1 MQRPDVNFTLQD
13 AQALQTILSARR
25 DVRGNRYIN
34 QPIPPEVLNAIFH
47 AANCAPSVGFSQPW
61 EFMVIDDLELR
72 EKVYGEFQKE
82 NSKAKKIF
90 QDNTLYSSLKL
101 EGIKEAAYN
110 IAVLYKKP
118 TKAILGQTSQRKVG
132 EYSVVCAI
140 QNLWLMARAY
150 NIGVGWVS
158 ILKPKK
164 IKKILKISSEYK
176 LIAYLTMGYVN
187 EFLEVPELQTLNW
200 EIKKE
205 LAEVIS
211 KRKNNDH

>member
-1 MQRPDVNFTLQD
+1 VNFTLQD

-34 QPIPPEVLNAIFH
+34 KAIAPDVLEAIFH

-61 EFMVIDDLELR
+61 EFMVIDDPTLR
-72 EKVYGEFQKE
+72 EKVYGEFEKE
-82 NSKAKKIF
+82 NGKAKKIF
-90 QDNTLYSSLKL
+90 RSNALYPSLKL
-101 EGIKEAAYN
+101 EGIKESAYN

-118 TKAILGQTSQRKVG
+118 TKAILGQTSQKRVG

-164 IKKILKISSEYK
+164 IKKILDISSQYK
-176 LIAYLTMGYVN
+176 LIAYLTIGYVN
-187 EFLEVPELQTLNW
+187 EFLDEPELQTLNW
-200 EIKKE
+200 ETKKE
-205 LAEVIS
+205 LTDVLS
-211 KRKNNDH
+211 TGKNNDH

>member
-1 MQRPDVNFTLQD
+1 MNFTLQD
-13 AQALQTILSARR
+13 AQALQTIISARR
-25 DVRGNRYIN
+25 DVRGNRYITKA
-34 QPIPPEVLNAIFH
+34 IDPEILHSILH

-61 EFMVIDDLELR
+61 EFMILDDLELR
-72 EKVYGEFQKE
+72 EKVYQEFEKE
-82 NSKAKKIF
+82 NGKAKKIF
-90 QDNTLYSSLKL
+90 RDSMLYPSLKL
-101 EGIKEAAYN
+101 EGIKESAYN

-118 TKAILGQTSQRKVG
+118 IKAILGQTTQKRVG

-164 IKKILKISSEYK
+164 IKKILGISSDYK

-187 EFLEVPELQTLNW
+187 EFLDQPELQTLNW
-200 EIKKE
+200 ETKKKIT
-205 LAEVIS
+205 EVTS
-211 KRKNNDH
+211 KRTNNDH

>member
-1 MQRPDVNFTLQD
+1 MNFTRQD

-25 DVRGNRYIN
+25 DVRGNRYIDKT
-34 QPIPPEVLNAIFH
+34 ITPEILEAIFH

-61 EFMVIDDLELR
+61 EFIVIEDTDLR
-72 EKVYGEFQKE
+72 EKVYAEFEKE
-82 NSKAKKIF
+82 NGKAKKLF
-90 QDNTLYSSLKL
+90 AADTLYPSLKL

-118 TKAILGQTSQRKVG
+118 TKAILGQTTQKKVG

-164 IKKILKISSEYK
+164 IKKILNISSDYK
-176 LIAYLTMGYVN
+176 LIAYLTIGYVS

-200 EIKKE
+200 EAKKE
-205 LAEVIS
+205 LCEVIS
-211 KRKNNDH
+211 IRTNNDC

>member
-1 MQRPDVNFTLQD
+1 MNFTLQD
-13 AQALQTILSARR
+13 AQALQTIISARR

-34 QPIPPEVLNAIFH
+34 KAITPEVLDAILH

-61 EFMVIDDLELR
+61 EFMIIDDIALR
-72 EKVYGEFQKE
+72 KKVHKEFEKE
-82 NSKAKKIF
+82 NGKAKKIF
-90 QDNTLYSSLKL
+90 QDNILYPSLKL
-101 EGIKEAAYN
+101 EGIIEAACN
-110 IAVLYKKP
+110 VAVLYKKP
-118 TKAILGQTSQRKVG
+118 TKAVLGQTTQKKVG

-164 IKKILKISSEYK
+164 IKKILDISSDYK

-187 EFLEVPELQTLNW
+187 EFLDQPELQTLNW
-200 EIKKE
+200 ETKKE
-205 LAEVIS
+205 LTDVIS
-211 KRKNNDH
+211 TRK

>member
-1 MQRPDVNFTLQD
+1 MTFTLQD

-34 QPIPPEVLNAIFH
+34 KVIPPDVLEAIFH

-61 EFMVIDDLELR
+61 EFMVIDDPTLR
-72 EKVYGEFQKE
+72 EKVYGEFEKE
-82 NSKAKKIF
+82 NGKAKKIF
-90 QDNTLYSSLKL
+90 RSNTLYPSLQL
-101 EGIKEAAYN
+101 EGIKESAYN

-118 TKAILGQTSQRKVG
+118 TKAILGQTSQKRVG

-164 IKKILKISSEYK
+164 IKKILDISSQYK
-176 LIAYLTMGYVN
+176 LIAYLTIGYVN
-187 EFLEVPELQTLNW
+187 EFLDEPELQTLNW
-200 EIKKE
+200 ETKKE
-205 LAEVIS
+205 LTDVIS
-211 KRKNNDH
+211 TRKNNDH

>member
-1 MQRPDVNFTLQD
+1 MNFTLQD

-25 DVRGNRYIN
+25 DVRGNRYIDKT
-34 QPIPPEVLNAIFH
+34 IAPEILEAIFH
-47 AANCAPSVGFSQPW
+47 AANCDPSVGFSQPW
-61 EFMVIDDLELR
+61 EFMVINDADLR
-72 EKVYGEFQKE
+72 EEIYVEFEKE
-82 NSKAKKIF
+82 NTKAQKIF
-90 QDNTLYSSLKL
+90 ATDTLYRSLKL

-118 TKAILGQTSQRKVG
+118 TKAILGQTTQKKVG

-164 IKKILKISSEYK
+164 IKKILGISSDYK
-176 LIAYLTMGYVN
+176 LIAYLTMGYVD
-187 EFLEVPELQTLNW
+187 EFLKIPELQTLNW
-200 EIKKE
+200 EAKKE
-205 LAEVIS
+205 LSEVIS
-211 KRKNNDH
+211 KRAHDDR

>member
-1 MQRPDVNFTLQD
+1 MTFSLQD
-13 AQALQTILSARR
+13 AQFLQQILSARR

-34 QPIPPEVLNAIFH
+34 KVIEPEILEAILE
-47 AANCAPSVGFSQPW
+47 AANSAPSVGFSQPW
-61 EFMVIDDLELR
+61 KFVIIEDLVLR
-72 EKVYGEFQKE
+72 SKIFEQFEHE

-90 QDNTLYSSLKL
+90 HNNLLYPSLKL

-118 TKAILGQTSQRKVG
+118 TKAILGQTTQKRVG

-164 IKKILKISSEYK
+164 IKKILGISSDYK

-187 EFLEVPELQTLNW
+187 EFLNQPELQTLNW
-200 EIKKE
+200 ETKKE
-205 LAEVIS
+205 LSEVTSI
-211 KRKNNDH
+211 RTHNDH

>member
-1 MQRPDVNFTLQD
+1 MTFCPQD
-13 AQALQTILSARR
+13 AQFLQKILSARR
-25 DVRGNRYIN
+25 DVRGNRYIDK
-34 QPIPPEVLNAIFH
+34 IIEPEILQAILE

-61 EFMVIDDLELR
+61 EFVIIEDPLLR
-72 EKVYGEFQKE
+72 GKIFTQFEHE

-90 QDNTLYSSLKL
+90 HDNLLYGTLKL

-118 TKAILGQTSQRKVG
+118 TKAILGQTTQKKVG

-158 ILKPKK
+158 VLKPKK
-164 IKKILKISSEYK
+164 IKKILDISSDYK

-187 EFLEVPELQTLNW
+187 EFLDQPELQTLNW
-200 EIKKE
+200 ETKKE
-205 LAEVIS
+205 LSEVTSI
-211 KRKNNDH
+211 RTNNDR

>member
-1 MQRPDVNFTLQD
+1 MNFTPQD

-34 QPIPPEVLNAIFH
+34 KAIAPEILEAIFH

-61 EFMVIDDLELR
+61 EFIVIEDTDLR
-72 EKVYGEFQKE
+72 EKVYAEFEKE
-82 NSKAKKIF
+82 NKKAKKIF
-90 QDNTLYSSLKL
+90 ASDNLYPSLKL
-101 EGIKEAAYN
+101 EGIKEAALN

-118 TKAILGQTSQRKVG
+118 TKAILGQTTQKKVG

-164 IKKILKISSEYK
+164 IKKILDISSRYK
-176 LIAYLTMGYVN
+176 LIAYLTIGYVS
-187 EFLEVPELQTLNW
+187 EFLETPELQTLNW
-200 EIKKE
+200 EAKKE
-205 LAEVIS
+205 LCDVIS
-211 KRKNNDH
+211 KRTNNDR

>member
-1 MQRPDVNFTLQD
+1 MKFTLQD

-25 DVRGNRYIN
+25 DVRGNRYIDKA
-34 QPIPPEVLNAIFH
+34 IEPETLEAIFH

-61 EFMVIDDLELR
+61 EFIVIDDTDLR
-72 EKVYGEFQKE
+72 EKVYAEFEKE
-82 NSKAKKIF
+82 NNKAKKIF
-90 QDNTLYSSLKL
+90 AADTLYASLKL

-118 TKAILGQTSQRKVG
+118 TKVILGQTTQKKVG

-164 IKKILKISSEYK
+164 IKKILNISSDYK
-176 LIAYLTMGYVN
+176 LIAYLTIGYVS

-200 EIKKE
+200 KAKKKLSEI
-205 LAEVIS
+205 LS
-211 KRKNNDH
+211 KRTNDDR

>member
-1 MQRPDVNFTLQD
+1 MNFTLQD
-13 AQALQTILSARR
+13 AKALQIILSARR
-25 DVRGNRYIN
+25 DVRGNRYIDKA
-34 QPIPPEVLNAIFH
+34 IEPEILEAIFY

-61 EFMVIDDLELR
+61 EFMVIDDSDLR
-72 EKVYGEFQKE
+72 EKVYSEFKKE
-82 NSKAKKIF
+82 NQKAKKIF
-90 QDNTLYSSLKL
+90 RNDTLYPSLKL

-118 TKAILGQTSQRKVG
+118 TKAILGQTTQKKVG

-164 IKKILKISSEYK
+164 IKKILEISSDYK
-176 LIAYLTMGYVN
+176 LIAYLTIGYVS

-200 EIKKE
+200 ETKKE
-205 LAEVIS
+205 LCEVIS
-211 KRKNNDH
+211 KRTNDDC